1 MFHYTKNEYGTDYGS
16 PDYRV
21 NFFNLK
27 LRIVIVFH
35 YKENEYGTDY
45 GSPDYQVI
53 FFNLKLR
60 IVIVFLWRRMSME
73 QTMELQIT
81 R

>member
-1 MFHYTKNEYGTDYGS
+1 MFHYKENEYGADYGS
-16 PDYRV
+16 PDYQV
-21 NFFNLK
+21 IFFNLK

-53 FFNLKLR
+53 F
-60 IVIVFLWRRMSME
+60 S
-73 QTMELQIT
+73 
-81 R
+81 